1 MRWFPSM
8 LVLAALASSP
18 ASAEAVP
25 ARRLAVLPV
34 IIAGDARTSVST
46 VFDAVQ
52 AAGDLRLGLEVMT
65 LDEYYSHEGAE
76 IAESALACG
85 QDTACMSQKLAPL
98 STDLG
103 LVVVINRELDPP
115 LLSVLLLDTQNRR
128 VAAESY
134 GQFKGGIDRIG
145 NELERITAGFFDRL
159 QIPKAGRLV
168 VAVEPK
174 GARLL
179 IPGDYPSDRGQPNA
193 FTVPPGTYEVVA
205 TLDGYRRSTAAAIVK
220 SGETTAMALR
230 LEPEGSLLSSPWFWV
245 GTGAVVAV
253 AATTIILL
261 TRPTESCVCVITA
274 QNNECMVCQ

>member
-1 MRWFPSM
+1 MRWFPTIV
-8 LVLAALASSP
+8 VLATLVGGAAP
-18 ASAEAVP
+18 ARAGAG
-25 ARRLAVLPV
+25 RRLAVLPV

-115 LLSVLLLDTQNRR
+115 LLSVLLLDTQRR
-128 VAAESY
+128 QVAAESY

-145 NELERITAGFFDRL
+145 GEVERITAGFFDRL

-168 VAVEPK
+168 VAVEPRE
-174 GARLL
+174 ARLM
-179 IPGDYPSDRGQPNA
+179 IPGDYSPDRGQPNA

-205 TLDGYRRSTAAAIVK
+205 TLDGFGRSTALAIVN
-220 SGETTAMALR
+220 SGETTAIAMR

-245 GTGAVVAV
+245 GTTAAV
-253 AATTIILL
+253 AAVATTIILL